1 MARAV
6 IVLGLF
12 IGLFLMFGEVAGKS
26 YYRWTDADGVTQLS
40 DQPPANRSY
49 EQILIPDENRE
60 GGVVQSSAESAKSEK
75 EDKAL
80 TEEQQQIKKRQDD
93 VVKDLEEMAA
103 HYADVGG
110 ITAGKL
116 AALQEAAV
124 VVKKAKMD
132 GSEADEA
139 FYLKIEE
146 LVRSIKD
153 HTAIIGRVHRLLNE
167 AKVMKGFAPP
177 AKQEE
182 SE

>member
-1 MARAV
+1 MARII
-6 IVLGLF
+6 IVLCLF
-12 IGLFLMFGEVAGKS
+12 IGLFLMTGEVAGKS

-40 DQPPANRSY
+40 DQPPANRGY
-49 EQILIPDENRE
+49 EQVLIPDESRE
-60 GGVVQSSAESAKSEK
+60 GGAVQSSAESAKNEK
-75 EDKAL
+75 EDKAP
-80 TEEQQQIKKRQDD
+80 TEEQEQTTKKQDD
-93 VVKDLEEMAA
+93 VVKDLEEMAK
-103 HYADVGG
+103 HYEEEGG

-116 AALQEAAV
+116 AALKEAAV

-146 LVRSIKD
+146 LVRSIKN
-153 HTAIIGRVHRLLNE
+153 HTQIIGRVHRLLNE
-167 AKVMKGFAPP
+167 AKVMKGLAPP